1 MKGTVFGLT
10 VRVLARHQFA
20 CVQVFYLHSEGS
32 VVTSV
37 KWVSLII
44 VPAS

>member
-1 MKGTVFGLT
+1 VFGLT